1 MFLAI
6 KRTGKQNPSQQK
18 SLGLEKP
25 NGEQSDHQE
34 DRFCTERGA
43 VMGMSVAIIGAGA
56 GGFYTAAALIKEL
69 PDCRVD
75 VLDKLPTPYGL
86 IRGGIAPDHQSSKK
100 IAKVFERTA
109 MADNVRFLGN
119 VEVGRDVTLEEL
131 RNTYDA
137 VVLATGAP
145 ADRTLGIPG
154 QDKQGV
160 FGSAAFVG
168 WYNCLPEERFLNP
181 DLSTE
186 TAVVIGAGNVALD
199 VARLLAKTGDEVR
212 VTDMSHYA
220 QDAIDD
226 APIKDVLIYARRGPL
241 QAAFTHKEI
250 KEFGELENAV
260 TLVDPDVLPAEDE
273 ELVAK
278 GRGSQQKNVD
288 LMRGYSSNK
297 GDEKPVRVHI
307 NFYAKPVE
315 VLGDDAVTGLRME
328 KTVVEEDGSCV
339 GTGEFFEVPCSL
351 VVACIGTHGQPME
364 GVPYN
369 ESWQQFENEDGVIE
383 PGLYAA
389 GWAKR
394 GASGTVATNHPD
406 GVAVAGH
413 IAELTPDAGKAGPDG
428 LDAMVA
434 ERNLRPVSFEEWKKI
449 DDAEVAAAEHGAP
462 RRKFTTVEEMVAF
475 LDA

>member
-1 MFLAI
+1 
-6 KRTGKQNPSQQK
+6 
-18 SLGLEKP
+18 
-25 NGEQSDHQE
+25 
-34 DRFCTERGA
+34 
-43 VMGMSVAIIGAGA
+43 MGMSIAIIGAGA
-56 GGFYTAAALIKEL
+56 GGFYTAAALIKAL

-75 VLDKLPTPYGL
+75 VFDKLPTPYGL

-100 IAKVFERTA
+100 IAKVFERAA

-119 VEVGRDVTLEEL
+119 VEINKDVSLDEL
-131 RNTYDA
+131 RDLYDA

-154 QDKQGV
+154 EDKEGV
-160 FGSAAFVG
+160 FGSAGFVG
-168 WYNCLPEERFLNP
+168 WYNCLPEERHLNP

-220 QDAIDD
+220 QDAIDES
-226 APIKDVLIYARRGPL
+226 PLKDIYIYARRGPM

-250 KEFGELENAV
+250 KEFGDLENAV
-260 TLVDPDVLPAEDE
+260 TLVDADVLPTDDVG
-273 ELVAK
+273 LVDK
-278 GRGSQQKNVD
+278 GRGSQQKNID
-288 LMRGYSSNK
+288 LMRGYTGNT
-297 GDEKPVRVHI
+297 GDEKDVRVHI
-307 NFYAKPVE
+307 NFFAKPVE

-328 KTVVEEDGSCV
+328 KTVLQDDGSCV
-339 GTGEFFEVPCSL
+339 GTGEFFEVPCNL
-351 VVACIGTHGQPME
+351 VVACIGTHGEPMA

-369 ESWQQFENEDGVIE
+369 EGWQQFENEDGVIE
-383 PGLYAA
+383 EGLYAA

-413 IAELTPDAGKAGPDG
+413 IAELTPNPAKAGPEG
-428 LDAMVA
+428 FDALIADRDV
-434 ERNLRPVSFEEWKKI
+434 RPVSFEEWKKI
-449 DDAEVAAAEHGAP
+449 EAAEVAAATHGAP
-462 RRKFTTVEEMVAF
+462 RRKFTEVETMVEV
-475 LDA
+475 LD